1 MISSKSSFSFLWRND
16 KILGRVLWASACLST
31 ALLILIAMFLVKES
45 WPVLTSIGI
54 TRFITDAGWYP
65 LEKLFGLA
73 PMLGAT
79 VIVSTLAVLI
89 AAPLGIASA
98 IFCSFIAPRRIAQA
112 YRSLIALLAGI
123 PSVAYGLWGLTVL
136 VPLIG
141 QFQPPGASLLA
152 ASLILSLM
160 ILPTIALT
168 TDAAISTVP
177 KSYLQGATA
186 LGLTREAT
194 IIKVIL
200 PAARASIGA
209 GILLAAARAL
219 GETMAVLMVAGNV
232 VQFPT
237 SLFDPMRTLT
247 ANMALEMAYATG
259 DHRASLFVSGLMLT
273 AIVMALATLAW
284 RLSGGRVHG

>member
-16 KILGRVLWASACLST
+16 RTLGRVLWVSAFLST
-31 ALLILIAMFLVKES
+31 TLLILIAVFLVKES
-45 WPVLTSIGI
+45 WPVLKSIGI
-54 TRFITDAGWYP
+54 ARFISDAGWYP
-65 LEKLFGLA
+65 LEKLYGLA

-79 VIVSTLAVLI
+79 VVVSTLAILI
-89 AAPLGIASA
+89 AAPMGVASA
-98 IFCSFIAPRRIAQA
+98 IFCSFVAAPPLAQA
-112 YRSLIALLAGI
+112 YRGLIALLAGI

-136 VPLIG
+136 VPLIA

-247 ANMALEMAYATG
+247 ANMALEMAYAMG
-259 DHRASLFVSGLMLT
+259 DHRAALFVSGLMLT
-273 AIVMALATLAW
+273 VIVMALATLAW

>member
-1 MISSKSSFSFLWRND
+1 MTLSKSSFSFLWRND
-16 KILGRVLWASACLST
+16 KILGTMLLASACLST
-31 ALLILIAMFLVKES
+31 ALVILIAVFLVQES
-45 WPVLTSIGI
+45 WPVLRTIGI
-54 TRFITDAGWYP
+54 TRFLFDAGWYP

-79 VIVSTLAVLI
+79 VAVSTLAILI
-89 AAPLGIASA
+89 AAPIGVASA
-98 IFCSFIAPRRIAQA
+98 IFCRFVAAPRLAQV
-112 YRSLIALLAGI
+112 YRGLIALLAGI

-136 VPLIG
+136 VPMIAK
-141 QFQPPGASLLA
+141 FQPPGASLLA
-152 ASLILSLM
+152 ASLILAVM

-168 TDAAISTVP
+168 TDAAISSVP
-177 KSYLQGATA
+177 KSYWHGATA
-186 LGLTREAT
+186 LGLSREAT

-209 GILLAAARAL
+209 GILLATARAL

-247 ANMALEMAYATG
+247 ANIALEMAYATG
-259 DHRASLFVSGLMLT
+259 DHRSALFVSGLMLT
-273 AIVMALATLAW
+273 ALVMVLATLAW
-284 RLSGGRVHG
+284 RLGGGRVHG